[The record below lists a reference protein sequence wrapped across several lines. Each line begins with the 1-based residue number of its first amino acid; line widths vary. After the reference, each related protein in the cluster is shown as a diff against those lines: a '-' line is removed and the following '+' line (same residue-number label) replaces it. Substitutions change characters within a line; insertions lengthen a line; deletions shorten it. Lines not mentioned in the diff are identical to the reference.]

1 MVENVE
7 KKVTMGRFLFFF
19 GIKSEENVVDVCLQ
33 G

>member
-7 KKVTMGRFLFFF
+7 KKRPRVAFFLF